1 VKAAGIREF
10 GAPVELLELP
20 GPRALRPDEV
30 LIDVRAGGM
39 GNWDEIA
46 RTGGWD
52 MGARPP
58 MALGVEAAGVAAA
71 VGDQV
76 DGIRVGDRVTAHS
89 LPLREQGAWAEQFI
103 AAAEHVAAVPP
114 DVPFDAAA
122 ALPVPALTADQ
133 TIGDALGVRPGEAI
147 LVNGAGGV
155 TGGMLVQL
163 AAHRGAT
170 VIATAGPDSA
180 DRLAALGATVLDY
193 HQPDWPKQVR
203 ALTQGGV
210 DAAANA
216 VPAGA
221 ARTIQAVRDRG
232 RLATITSD
240 PPVAERDITV
250 RTVFVAPDGR
260 RLSSLVQLLVQG
272 ALTVSVG
279 ERFPLEQGAAA
290 LARVGRGA
298 PGSAVVLL
306 GRPGDLAGQSSHG
319 VRGQPGQAR

>member
-20 GPRALRPDEV
+20 APRALRPDEV

-52 MGARPP
+52 LGARPP
-58 MALGVEAAGVAAA
+58 MALGVEAAGVVAA

-76 DGIRVGDRVTAHS
+76 AAVRVGDRVTAHS
-89 LPLREQGAWAEQFI
+89 LPLREQGAWAERHI
-103 AAAEHVAAVPP
+103 AAAEHVAVVPP

-133 TIGDALGVRPGEAI
+133 AIGDALGVRPGETV
-147 LVNGAGGV
+147 LVHGAGGV

-163 AAHRGAT
+163 AAHRGAIA
-170 VIATAGPDSA
+170 IATAGPDSA
-180 DRLAALGATVLDY
+180 GRVAALGAASVLDY
-193 HQPDWPKQVR
+193 HQPDWPRQVR

-216 VPAGA
+216 ARAGS
-221 ARTIQAVRDRG
+221 ARAIRAIRDRG

-240 PPVAERDITV
+240 PPMAERDITV
-250 RTVFVAPDGR
+250 RAVFVVPDGR
-260 RLSSLVQLLVQG
+260 RLGGLVQLLAQG
-272 ALTVSVG
+272 ALTVSVDQ
-279 ERFPLEQGAAA
+279 RFPLEQGAAA
-290 LARVGRGA
+290 LAQVERGSH
-298 PGSAVVLL
+298 GSAVVL
-306 GRPGDLAGQSSHG
+306 RPAG
-319 VRGQPGQAR
+319 PG

>member
-1 VKAAGIREF
+1 MKAAGIREF
-10 GAPVELLELP
+10 GASVELLGLP
-20 GPRALRPDEV
+20 EPRTLRPDEV
-30 LIDVRAGGM
+30 LIDVRAAGM

-52 MGARPP
+52 LGVRPP
-58 MALGVEAAGVAAA
+58 MALGVEAAGFVAA

-76 DGIRVGDRVTAHS
+76 AELRVGDRVTAHS
-89 LPLREQGAWAEQFI
+89 LPLREQGAWAERYI
-103 AAAEHVAAVPP
+103 AVAPHVAAVPP
-114 DVPFDAAA
+114 DIPFDAAA

-133 TIGDALGVRPGEAI
+133 TIGDALEVRPGETV

-180 DRLAALGATVLDY
+180 DRLAAQGAATVLDY
-193 HQPDWPKQVR
+193 HQPNWPQQVR

-216 VPAGA
+216 VPSGSV
-221 ARTIQAVRDRG
+221 RTMQAVRDRG

-240 PPVAERDITV
+240 PPAAERDITV
-250 RTVFVAPDGR
+250 RAVFVAPDGR
-260 RLSSLVQLLVQG
+260 RLGGLVQLLAQG

-279 ERFPLEQGAAA
+279 ERFSLEQGAAA
-290 LARVGRGA
+290 LARVGHGA

-306 GRPGDLAGQSSHG
+306 PSPAGLALPG
-319 VRGQPGQAR
+319 

>member
-1 VKAAGIREF
+1 VKATGIREF

-20 GPRALRPDEV
+20 GPRTLRPDEV
-30 LIDVRAGGM
+30 LIDVRAGGV

-46 RTGGWD
+46 RAGGWD
-52 MGARPP
+52 LGVRPP
-58 MALGVEAAGVAAA
+58 MALGVEAAGVVAA

-89 LPLREQGAWAEQFI
+89 LPLRDQGAWAEQYI

-133 TIGDALGVRPGEAI
+133 AIGDALGVRPGEAV

-180 DRLAALGATVLDY
+180 DRLAARGAAAVLDY
-193 HQPDWPKQVR
+193 HQPNWPQQVR

-216 VPAGA
+216 VPSGSV
-221 ARTIQAVRDRG
+221 RTMQAVRDRG

-240 PPVAERDITV
+240 PPAAERDITV
-250 RTVFVAPDGR
+250 RAVLVAPDGR
-260 RLSSLVQLLVQG
+260 RLGRLVQLLAQG

-279 ERFPLEQGAAA
+279 ERFPLEQGAMA
-290 LARVGRGA
+290 LARVGHGA

-306 GRPGDLAGQSSHG
+306 PSPAGLALPG
-319 VRGQPGQAR
+319 

>member
-1 VKAAGIREF
+1 MKAAGIREF

-30 LIDVRAGGM
+30 LIDVRACGV

-46 RTGGWD
+46 RKGGWD
-52 MGARPP
+52 LGIRPP
-58 MALGVEAAGVAAA
+58 MALGVEAAGLVAA
-71 VGDQV
+71 VGSQV
-76 DGIRVGDRVTAHS
+76 GGVRAGDRVTAHS
-89 LPLREQGAWAEQFI
+89 LPLREQGSWAERYI
-103 AAAEHVAAVPP
+103 AAAGHVAVLPP
-114 DVPFDAAA
+114 DMLFDVAA

-133 TIGDALGVRPGEAI
+133 TIGDALGVCPGETI

-180 DRLAALGATVLDY
+180 DRLAALGAATVLDY

-216 VPAGA
+216 VPAGSIRA
-221 ARTIQAVRDRG
+221 MTAVRDRG

-240 PPVAERDITV
+240 PPATERDITV
-250 RTVFVAPDGR
+250 RAVFVAPDGR
-260 RLSSLVQLLVQG
+260 RLSGLVQLLAQG

-279 ERFPLEQGAAA
+279 DQFPLEQGAAA
-290 LARVGRGA
+290 LARVGHGA
-298 PGSAVVLL
+298 PGSAVVLE
-306 GRPGDLAGQSSHG
+306 PGI
-319 VRGQPGQAR
+319 R

>member
-1 VKAAGIREF
+1 VKAAGICEF

-20 GPRALRPDEV
+20 GPRTLRPGEV
-30 LIDVRAGGM
+30 LIDVRASGL

-52 MGARPP
+52 LGIRPP
-58 MALGVEAAGVAAA
+58 LALGVEAAGVIAA

-76 DGIRVGDRVTAHS
+76 NGVRVGDRVTAHS
-89 LPLREQGAWAEQFI
+89 LPLREQGAWAEQHI

-133 TIGDALGVRPGEAI
+133 TIGDALGVRAGEAV

-155 TGGMLVQL
+155 TGGLLVQL
-163 AAHRGAT
+163 AAHRAAT

-180 DRLAALGATVLDY
+180 DRLAALGADTVLDY
-193 HQPDWPKQVR
+193 HRPDWPRQVR

-216 VPAGA
+216 VPFGSV
-221 ARTIQAVRDRG
+221 RTMQAVRDRG

-240 PPVAERDITV
+240 PPAAERDITV
-250 RTVFVAPDGR
+250 RAVLVAPDGR
-260 RLSSLVQLLVQG
+260 RLGDLVQLFAQG
-272 ALTVSVG
+272 SLMVSVG
-279 ERFPLEQGAAA
+279 ERFSLGQGAAA
-290 LARVGRGA
+290 LARVGHGA
-298 PGSAVVLL
+298 PGSAVVL
-306 GRPGDLAGQSSHG
+306 RPGL
-319 VRGQPGQAR
+319 

>member
-10 GAPVELLELP
+10 GASVELLGLP
-20 GPRALRPDEV
+20 GPRTLRPDEV
-30 LIDVRAGGM
+30 LIDVRAAGM

-52 MGARPP
+52 LGVRPP
-58 MALGVEAAGVAAA
+58 MALGVEAAGFVAA

-76 DGIRVGDRVTAHS
+76 DEVRVGDRVTAHS
-89 LPLREQGAWAEQFI
+89 LPLREQGAWAERYI
-103 AAAEHVAAVPP
+103 AVAQHVAGVPP

-133 TIGDALGVRPGEAI
+133 TIGDALGVRPGETV

-155 TGGMLVQL
+155 TGDMLVQL
-163 AAHRGAT
+163 AAHCGAT
-170 VIATAGPDSA
+170 VIATAGPDSV
-180 DRLAALGATVLDY
+180 DRLAERGAATVLDY
-193 HQPDWPKQVR
+193 HQPDWPRQVR

-216 VPAGA
+216 VPSGSV
-221 ARTIQAVRDRG
+221 RTMQAVRDRG
-232 RLATITSD
+232 RLVTITSD
-240 PPVAERDITV
+240 PPAAERDITV
-250 RTVFVAPDGR
+250 RAVFVAPDGR
-260 RLSSLVQLLVQG
+260 RLGGLVELLAQG

-279 ERFPLEQGAAA
+279 ERFSLEQAAVA

-306 GRPGDLAGQSSHG
+306 PSPLA
-319 VRGQPGQAR
+319 